1 MPGAPGPAAL
11 AGATLLAILLAA
23 PPAVMAQAR
32 GQGDDDRERTFV
44 EALRR
49 DDPAAAERYMA
60 LRDAREKAL
69 DELRRAEVQFGAAG
83 RELQPVFLPR
93 LKEARRKYAGSSLAL
108 LDFLDARD
116 HQALAS
122 YQEAIGRITAIL
134 EERKGTRAQL
144 EKWLRGE

>member
-1 MPGAPGPAAL
+1 MIRCDATSDSKGDPSRCPAHL
-11 AGATLLAILLAA
+11 DLPLS
-23 PPAVMAQAR
+23 PAR
-32 GQGDDDRERTFV
+32 RSLRSCW
-44 EALRR
+44 LRR
-49 DDPAAAERYMA
+49 RPSWR
-60 LRDAREKAL
+60 
-69 DELRRAEVQFGAAG
+69 RRAATGTTTASARSSRPCAEGQFGAAG